1 MLIECIKICSIHYKN
16 DVYQFLIELCIF
28 LHPSYSA
35 KLKNIRFSE
44 KYEYKYVLSFCLYIL
59 GISKKNEMIILTR
72 RKNNKILEIC
82 LNILEIA
89 AEKEARCLLKLS
101 HDDQLRLACIRIL
114 GKESLTVTFLGE
126 QADWISKA
134 EVSKARNQQLMFM
147 DPLSYDLQMLS
158 SEQINLLIFHHLRW
172 PPLIP

>member
-1 MLIECIKICSIHYKN
+1 MFGKN
-16 DVYQFLIELCIF
+16 
-28 LHPSYSA
+28 
-35 KLKNIRFSE
+35 
-44 KYEYKYVLSFCLYIL
+44 
-59 GISKKNEMIILTR
+59 
-72 RKNNKILEIC
+72 
-82 LNILEIA
+82 
-89 AEKEARCLLKLS
+89 
-101 HDDQLRLACIRIL
+101 
-114 GKESLTVTFLGE
+114 LTVTFLGE